1 MVTALI
7 GERSQE
13 GAWVD
18 VLAQG
23 LAPASFPLDTRVSED
38 DDTTWQTHPL
48 PRFEAALA
56 RVAPVLRALRSRS
69 AVAAWAVRVHRTQ
82 AALDLA
88 WWPADAS
95 APATGSAAAAPVV
108 PLRCP
113 PASLSFTTFEA
124 AFAAT
129 AQRLQTQGNFAL
141 DLYERAPGLQSQT
154 WPARWPWA
162 LWVAD
167 AAPETGLACCTDV
180 VVWLSTDG
188 STARLRTSLAT
199 PSHTADALDAQLA
212 ALTAASLDAPWQ
224 SVAQLPLLDDAQR
237 ERLLVT
243 WNTTAEPMPEASI
256 HQLFEAQ
263 ARRTP
268 DAPALCFG
276 TTRLTYAELD
286 ARAGQW
292 ACRLRTQGVGC
303 GDRVALA
310 VQRSVEM
317 VVGLLAIL
325 KAGAAYVPVDCQ
337 QPPARINALLARSKP
352 RLVLTHAAARSAL
365 AASDTPRLCFDA
377 DAATQARPWPFEA
390 VNPNDL
396 AYVIFTSGSTGEP
409 KGVEIRHR
417 SLVNHA
423 VFMARHYGLGPG
435 SRMLC
440 SASIGFDVA
449 AEQIYP
455 ALLSGAEVV
464 VRPDDLL
471 DTFQRFDRFVRQ
483 QALTAL
489 VLPTAFWHEWVRDLE
504 SRRLTVPPSLQ
515 VLCVGTEK
523 AFGSALQ
530 SWRERGGQRVRF
542 LQGYGPTESTITCT
556 VYLHDEQAA
565 EPLDPQAP
573 LPIGRPLPNTQV
585 YLLDEDLQPVPIGL
599 PGELF
604 VAGAGL
610 ARGYLDRPD
619 LTAERF
625 VPNPF
630 ATLPGERMYRSGDMA
645 RYQPDGQLVYI
656 GRVDFQI
663 KLRGVRMEPAE
674 IEAVL
679 RAHPVVQECLVMV
692 REDTQGLPQL
702 VAYLV
707 GDVAAEDLSLLQQRC
722 AAQLPAAM
730 QPAAYVVLRAF
741 PLNGNGKVDRAGLP
755 PPAAPAPL
763 ADEHDA
769 LPLDAVEQILAGLFA
784 QVLGRPSV
792 SRQSSFFDLGGNSL
806 RAVRLLS
813 CVEAQFSVSLSL
825 SDLLAHPTV
834 AALARRIGEGSIAPV
849 PTVIE
854 LKPGVGTPVFLV
866 AGCPVYQA
874 LAQAYPGPEPV
885 YAVLLP
891 VEDTLLREGTPLPSL
906 RVLAGAY
913 LDALRAHTPR
923 GPYVLG
929 GLSFGGV
936 VAYEMAQR
944 LRAEGEPVPL
954 LALIDSILPRA
965 RRRDVLAGVRSRL
978 GQLLTRLAEALGKS
992 VDAEARRAAQMNA
1005 RRQHEIRRVLAEH
1018 DPLLR
1023 PYAGPTVLYRA
1034 LDTRLGRGRPGH
1046 GFRALVP
1053 QLTEREMPGDHL
1065 SMLGEVH
1072 AAQLASEL
1080 AQRVQAATPAVLEA
1094 AAPPVGALPALDSL
1108 AALRLLQSGT
1118 SVTR

>member
-7 GERSQE
+7 GERSHE
-13 GAWVD
+13 RAWVD

-23 LAPASFPLDTRVSED
+23 LAPASFPLDTRVGSD
-38 DDTTWQTHPL
+38 SSTWLTHPL

-82 AALDLA
+82 EALDLA
-88 WWPADAS
+88 WWPSDAV
-95 APATGSAAAAPVV
+95 APATGSAEAAPVV

-129 AQRLQTQGNFAL
+129 ACRLQALGNFAL
-141 DLYERAPGLQSQT
+141 DLYERAPGLQSHV

-167 AAPETGLACCTDV
+167 TAPQAGLARCTDV
-180 VVWLSTDG
+180 VVWLSSDG
-188 STARLRTSLAT
+188 STARLMTSVAT
-199 PSHTADALDAQLA
+199 PRHTSEALDAQLA
-212 ALTAASLDAPWQ
+212 ALTTASLDTPWQ
-224 SVAQLPLLDDAQR
+224 SVAQLPLLDAAER
-237 ERLLVT
+237 ERLMVT
-243 WNTTAEPMPEASI
+243 WNATAEPMPQTSV

-263 ARRTP
+263 VRRTP
-268 DAPALCFG
+268 DAPALRFG
-276 TTRLTYAELD
+276 NTHLTYAELD

-292 ACRLRTQGVGC
+292 ACRLRAHGVGC

-317 VVGLLAIL
+317 VVGLLAVL

-337 QPPARINALLARSKP
+337 QPPARIYALLARSKP
-352 RLVLTHAAARSAL
+352 RLVLTHAAARNAL
-365 AASDTPRLCFDA
+365 AADDTPRLCFDA
-377 DAATQARPWPFEA
+377 DASTQAKPWPFEA
-390 VNPNDL
+390 VGPNDL

-417 SLVNHA
+417 SVVNHA
-423 VFMARHYGLGPG
+423 VFMARHYLLGPG

-515 VLCVGTEK
+515 VLSVGTEK

-530 SWRERGGQRVRF
+530 SWRERGGHGVRF

-556 VYLHDEQAA
+556 MYLHDQPAA
-565 EPLDPQAP
+565 EPLDPLAP
-573 LPIGRPLPNTQV
+573 LPIGRPLPNTQI
-585 YLLDEDLQPVPIGL
+585 YLLDEALQPVPIGL
-599 PGELF
+599 PGELY
-604 VAGAGL
+604 VGGAGL

-625 VPNPF
+625 LPNPF
-630 ATLPGERMYRSGDMA
+630 ATVQGERMYRSGDMA

-679 RAHPVVQECLVMV
+679 RVHPLVQDCLVVV

-702 VAYLV
+702 VAYLLGNV
-707 GDVAAEDLSLLQQRC
+707 DAVDISTLQQRC
-722 AAQLPAAM
+722 SVQLPAAM
-730 QPAAYVVLRAF
+730 QPAAYVVLQAF
-741 PLNGNGKVDRAGLP
+741 PLNGNGKVDRARLP
-755 PPAAPAPL
+755 PPAALAL
-763 ADEHDA
+763 QADEPNA
-769 LPLDAVEQILAGLFA
+769 LPLDAVENTLAELFA
-784 QVLGRPSV
+784 QVLGRPAV
-792 SRQSSFFDLGGNSL
+792 SRQSGFFDLGGNSL

-813 CVEAQFSVSLSL
+813 CVEAQFSISLSL

-834 AALARRIGEGSIAPV
+834 AALARRIGQGCVAPV

-854 LKPGVGTPVFLV
+854 LKAGTGTPVFLV

-874 LAQAYPGPEPV
+874 LAQAYRGPEPV

-954 LALIDSILPRA
+954 LFLIDSILPRA
-965 RRRDVLAGVRSRL
+965 RRRNVVAGIRSRVR
-978 GQLLTRLAEALGKS
+978 QLLTRLAEALGRPL
-992 VDAEARRAAQMNA
+992 DAETRQAAQMNA

-1046 GFRALVP
+1046 GFRALVS
-1053 QLTEREMPGDHL
+1053 QLVEREMPGDHL

-1072 AAQLASEL
+1072 AAHLAGDL
-1080 AQRVQAATPAVLEA
+1080 AQRVQATTPAVA
-1094 AAPPVGALPALDSL
+1094 SAAPAVVAAPVADAL
-1108 AALRLLQSGT
+1108 AAFRLQSGT